1 MFLIPS
7 CIMFPLKETV
17 WSLVSF
23 ISSVLLFPLLHQ
35 VYCFGFPY
43 SIWSLVPFILSGLLL
58 LSFLFTFLPPP
69 SSPPPVPHPHAGPH
83 SPFFLL
89 FPSPPFP
96 SPSFHPQ
103 SLLLSSSRWSPG
115 DNTLH
120 TIPPLGNLY
129 LSLCKCIKWKIHINP
144 RLGVYCT
151 CKMISPRDFRPSVSI
166 RLPKGFASFFLNEK
180 LDF

>member
-43 SIWSLVPFILSGLLL
+43 SIWSLVPSILSGLLL

-69 SSPPPVPHPHAGPH
+69 NMRQPFVFTNPPLPLASLPLPPPALAPMFTIHPRTVLYT
-83 SPFFLL
+83 FIILCCTMCTL
-89 FPSPPFP
+89 FIVLKNKYYF
-96 SPSFHPQ
+96 
-103 SLLLSSSRWSPG
+103 
-115 DNTLH
+115 
-120 TIPPLGNLY
+120 
-129 LSLCKCIKWKIHINP
+129 
-144 RLGVYCT
+144 
-151 CKMISPRDFRPSVSI
+151 SI
-166 RLPKGFASFFLNEK
+166 L
-180 LDF
+180 